1 MRTLVLSML
10 LSTVTFTVIA
20 LFGRIATGHL
30 LSPEVAVGIGA
41 LNGVVVSLIV
51 HQHLRRK
58 SKAQGV

>member
-30 LSPEVAVGIGA
+30 LNPEVAVGIGA

-51 HQHLRRK
+51 H
-58 SKAQGV
+58 